1 MKKLFSV
8 FALALLLPLAAC
20 ANHMPALDMVTAAA
34 AATALPQTSGG
45 GSSSS
50 SSTLVAHVVS
60 ALCPR
65 YHFASFSNVA
75 YVSSRSAP

>member
-1 MKKLFSV
+1 V
-8 FALALLLPLAAC
+8 LLTSQFPQGV
-20 ANHMPALDMVTAAA
+20 DVG
-34 AATALPQTSGG
+34 ALPMPFSGGGG

-50 SSTLVAHVVS
+50 SSSTLITHVVS

-65 YHFASFSNVA
+65 YHFASFSNIA

>member
-1 MKKLFSV
+1 M
-8 FALALLLPLAAC
+8 LLTSQFPQGV
-20 ANHMPALDMVTAAA
+20 DVG
-34 AATALPQTSGG
+34 ALPMPFSGGGG

-50 SSTLVAHVVS
+50 SSSSTLITHVVS

-65 YHFASFSNVA
+65 YHFASFSNIA

>member
-1 MKKLFSV
+1 V
-8 FALALLLPLAAC
+8 DVLLTSQFPQGVDVGALPL
-20 ANHMPALDMVTAAA
+20 PF
-34 AATALPQTSGG
+34 SGGGG

-50 SSTLVAHVVS
+50 TLVTHVVS

>member
-1 MKKLFSV
+1 MPFSGGGGGGGG
-8 FALALLLPLAAC
+8 
-20 ANHMPALDMVTAAA
+20 
-34 AATALPQTSGG
+34 GG

-50 SSTLVAHVVS
+50 SSTLITHVVS

-65 YHFASFSNVA
+65 YHFASLSNIA